1 MEIFTNENL
10 LLQMEICCKPCPAY
24 DFISFP
30 LRRDLDKK
38 SAWDWGICLL
48 RSTMGNAITWRR
60 KEPWWTWRAR
70 LDVREA
76 AEVQVDLS

>member
-1 MEIFTNENL
+1 MKIFCFRWNFAVNRAPRTIL
-10 LLQMEICCKPCPAY
+10 LGSLYAATWTREPRGTGG
-24 DFISFP
+24 F
-30 LRRDLDKK
+30 
-38 SAWDWGICLL
+38 CLL
-48 RSTMGNAITWRR
+48 RSTVGNAITWRR